1 MVHVSYSELAQ
12 AIQVISDQIPIN
24 SQRYHYKDTT
34 VAYVIRDII
43 IDEATDSPAVVYQ
56 KIWDIHGVK
65 FVRLASIFLEKIWD
79 QERFVRIVD
88 EVSTYL

>member
-1 MVHVSYSELAQ
+1 MVHLTYTELAQ
-12 AIQVISDQIPIN
+12 AIQAISDQIPIN

-56 KIWDIHGVK
+56 KI
-65 FVRLASIFLEKIWD
+65 
-79 QERFVRIVD
+79 
-88 EVSTYL
+88 

>member
-24 SQRYHYKDTT
+24 SQRYHYKDTA
-34 VAYVIRDII
+34 VAYVIRDLI

-56 KIWDIHGVK
+56 KI
-65 FVRLASIFLEKIWD
+65 
-79 QERFVRIVD
+79 
-88 EVSTYL
+88 